1 MPRGAA
7 AAAGAS
13 AGTVPVAHSRTL
25 VPKAASRREAP
36 GPIAPCQ
43 QSPLALAVILLV
55 ASVSPVG
62 TFCSLCPHSG
72 GRLGTRQTGTGARR
86 AACGEVQR
94 WLQGAW
100 RGDTRVA
107 SAEQGVEFVG
117 PASLTE
123 QERFAQAQN
132 MSAAAAVAMGPTGYR
147 PSPRGMEDGDEG
159 AIAIARRVSSA
170 WLLLNASSHAFDGFC
185 GHARRSKRRAR
196 RDAAVHD
203 TDRNAPYSA
212 LSHRA
217 GMAWGASLELRNAS
231 SSAGGIAHTAPGRD
245 QQQVLCDPYAW
256 RRGVSKGEVRLLSD
270 MQLLDFEGGGTS
282 FKLGGQR
289 QRFDLSS
296 LKDRWRHKPSI
307 HRQGDGA
314 GAGEVEGEVEGE
326 GEGEQNE
333 SAVQDLDSTAGEP
346 ARDLLQRPGC
356 PQGSSCEHVAPADAE
371 PPGAA
376 SGQGNGHEEHGEER
390 RGNVHGGQRQLG
402 FEDARVQPLASV
414 KRYYNQPLAPRDD
427 RFELAGRERD
437 REGGRGGKG
446 ERGGGDSP
454 PNDAVA
460 SEIPKPEG
468 EA

>member
-1 MPRGAA
+1 MPLGAT
-7 AAAGAS
+7 AAAGPTVQRQGGDVMRSPARPS
-13 AGTVPVAHSRTL
+13 ARPI
-25 VPKAASRREAP
+25 P
-36 GPIAPCQ
+36 GPIAPCEPR
-43 QSPLALAVILLV
+43 PLALAFILLV
-55 ASVSPVG
+55 ASVTPVG
-62 TFCSLCPHSG
+62 TFRSLCPHSG
-72 GRLGTRQTGTGARR
+72 GRPGAGARQ
-86 AACGEVQR
+86 AACGGVQR
-94 WLQGAW
+94 GLQGAW

-107 SAEQGVEFVG
+107 SAEKGVGFVG
-117 PASLTE
+117 PASFTE

-132 MSAAAAVAMGPTGYR
+132 MSAAAPGAMGPTGYR
-147 PSPRGMEDGDEG
+147 PSRGMEEGDAG
-159 AIAIARRVSSA
+159 AIAIARRVSRA
-170 WLLLNASSHAFDGFC
+170 WSLLNASSHTFDGFC

-196 RDAAVHD
+196 RDAAIVHD

-217 GMAWGASLELRNAS
+217 GLAWGAGLELRNAS
-231 SSAGGIAHTAPGRD
+231 SSAGGIAHTALGHD

>member
-1 MPRGAA
+1 MPLGAT
-7 AAAGAS
+7 AAAGPTVQRQGGDVMRSPARPS
-13 AGTVPVAHSRTL
+13 ARPI
-25 VPKAASRREAP
+25 P
-36 GPIAPCQ
+36 GPIAPCEPR
-43 QSPLALAVILLV
+43 PLALAFILLV
-55 ASVSPVG
+55 ASVTPVG

-72 GRLGTRQTGTGARR
+72 GRPGAGARQ
-86 AACGEVQR
+86 AACGGVQR
-94 WLQGAW
+94 GLQGAW

-107 SAEQGVEFVG
+107 SAEKGVGFVG
-117 PASLTE
+117 PASFTE

-132 MSAAAAVAMGPTGYR
+132 MSAAAPGAMGPTGYR
-147 PSPRGMEDGDEG
+147 PSRGMEEGDAG
-159 AIAIARRVSSA
+159 AIAIARRVSRA
-170 WLLLNASSHAFDGFC
+170 WSLLNASSHTFDGFC

-196 RDAAVHD
+196 RDAAIVHD

-217 GMAWGASLELRNAS
+217 GLAWGAGLELRNAS
-231 SSAGGIAHTAPGRD
+231 SSAGGIAHTALGHD

-282 FKLGGQR
+282 FKLGGHR

-296 LKDRWRHKPSI
+296 LKDRWRHMPSI
-307 HRQGDGA
+307 HRR
-314 GAGEVEGEVEGE
+314 EGE
-326 GEGEQNE
+326 GEGEGQY
-333 SAVQDLDSTAGEP
+333 LDSTAREP

-356 PQGSSCEHVAPADAE
+356 PQDSFFAHVAHADAE

-376 SGQGNGHEEHGEER
+376 SGQGDGQEEHGEER
-390 RGNVHGGQRQLG
+390 RENVNGGQRRVG

-427 RFELAGRERD
+427 RLCERARESTRARERE
-437 REGGRGGKG
+437 RWGGGKG
-446 ERGGGDSP
+446 GREGGDSP
-454 PNDAVA
+454 PNVAVA
-460 SEIPKPEG
+460 RVTPKPEG